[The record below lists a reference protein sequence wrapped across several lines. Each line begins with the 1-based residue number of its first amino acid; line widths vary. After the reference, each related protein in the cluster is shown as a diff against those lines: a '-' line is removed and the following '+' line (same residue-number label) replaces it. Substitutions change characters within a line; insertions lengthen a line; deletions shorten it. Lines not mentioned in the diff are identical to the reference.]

1 MKRVIHFSNARRY
14 FFAFSAALVLLGVVG
29 YVANGGF
36 NLGVDFRAGI
46 AIQFQIAPPSFAI
59 QYTGTDRAEVTM
71 PTGETALTQKGD
83 FIVTLT
89 NPQSGNRQPYPFL
102 FSDYKTVGDLTA
114 ALAKVPGVSVQVTG
128 DPALPSSALIP
139 PTTIADIAGKSFTL
153 NTAPTRGPGAAI
165 AMADIRSVLGPMGQF
180 DLQAVGASGSQEF
193 IARFAA
199 ASDDPN
205 FQTATEGKVR
215 GLLGATYGSDHI
227 LLKQTNFVGPRLSQS
242 LATQSIW
249 LVLIAVLL
257 ILLYMVF
264 RFRPAIYGFAAVI
277 GIMHDAVIM
286 LGFGAVFRIEIDAAT
301 IAAVLT
307 ILGYSINDTIVIF
320 DRVRENNNLMRGQ
333 PLRTILDTSVSQTLS
348 RTFITSGATFLTVL
362 SLFLLTSGSM
372 KNFALFMMIGIVE
385 GTYSTF
391 ISSFIVLWWT
401 NMMDKRRKRIEMEKY
416 GIAAPKPREEEV
428 EEVEEEPEGEPAAFA
443 PGQIEPALAGG
454 LAPQEAVPAGAEGPA
469 APASPADASAAGEAA
484 PLSATPQPQAKV
496 LSHPGGQVQGYRRHK
511 RYKRRHH

>member
-1 MKRVIHFSNARRY
+1 MKRVIHFSNARRW
-14 FFAFSAALVLLGVVG
+14 FFVFSVALILMGIIG
-29 YVANGGF
+29 YLANGGF

-46 AIQFQIAPPSFAI
+46 AMQFQIAPPSFSI
-59 QYTGTDRAEVTM
+59 QYTGTDRAEVIM
-71 PTGETALTQKGD
+71 PTGESALTQKGD

-89 NPQSGNRQPYPFL
+89 NPQTGNRQPYPFL
-102 FSDYKTVGDLTA
+102 FSDHKTVGDLTA
-114 ALAKVPGVSVQVTG
+114 ALAKVPGVSVQLKG
-128 DPALPSSALIP
+128 DGGLPSTALIP

-153 NTAPTRGPGAAI
+153 NTNPVQRPGAAGI
-165 AMADIRSVLGPMGQF
+165 SMADMRAVLGPMGQF
-180 DLQAVGASGSQEF
+180 DLQAAGGAGSQEF
-193 IARFAA
+193 IAKFAA
-199 ASDDPN
+199 ASEDPN

-215 GLLGATYGSDHI
+215 DLLGAKYGSDQI

-242 LATQSIW
+242 LVSQSIW
-249 LVLIAVLL
+249 LVIIALLL

-277 GIMHDAVIM
+277 GIMHDALVM

-348 RTFITSGATFLTVL
+348 RTFITSGATFMTVL

-372 KNFALFMMIGIVE
+372 KNFALFMMIGIAE

-401 NMMDKRRKRIEMEKY
+401 NLTDKRRKRREMEKY
-416 GIAAPKPREEEV
+416 GIGPQKQKVV
-428 EEVEEEPEGEPAAFA
+428 EEIEEEEEPEGEPAAVS
-443 PGQIEPALAGG
+443 EALVPEQAG
-454 LAPQEAVPAGAEGPA
+454 PVPAEGPA
-469 APASPADASAAGEAA
+469 SAGAAPAAAASAGVPAGDAA
-484 PLSATPQPQAKV
+484 PLAPAAQPQAKV
-496 LSHPGGQVQGYRRHK
+496 FSHPGGQGQGYRRHK
-511 RYKRRHH
+511 RYKRRHP